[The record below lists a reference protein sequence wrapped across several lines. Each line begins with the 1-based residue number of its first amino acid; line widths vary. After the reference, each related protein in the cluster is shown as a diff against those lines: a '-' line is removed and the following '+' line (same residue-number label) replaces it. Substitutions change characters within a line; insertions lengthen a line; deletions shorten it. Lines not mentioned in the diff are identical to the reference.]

1 MSASTGQRAASPPR
15 HLQLGVV
22 ANCIPV
28 FFGLLRS
35 GFSADVTVG
44 CSLEQM
50 LCSQMNIAP
59 DYLRQRVQTVFLN
72 NSPVDDLASS
82 AVSDGAVISLSA
94 AMPGLNGAIMRKG
107 GPLAEMRRS
116 ISHTADKV
124 CHQPG
129 PGRITLKLFNLVAK
143 ELGPAFLARGVVVGS
158 TALGELLG
166 RQTGRFWQGVKSAEL
181 DRRPCQLDQLALHEW
196 PEQPVSLQVR
206 PG

>member
-1 MSASTGQRAASPPR
+1 MSASTEQQAASPQR
-15 HLQLGVV
+15 HIQLGVV
-22 ANCIPV
+22 ANSIPV
-28 FFGLLRS
+28 FFGLLRG

-82 AVSDGAVISLSA
+82 AVSNGAVISLSA

-116 ISHTADKV
+116 ISHAADKV
-124 CHQPG
+124 CHQPA

-143 ELGPAFLARGVVVGS
+143 ELGPAFLARGIVVGS
-158 TALGELLG
+158 NALGELLA
-166 RQTGRFWQGVKSAEL
+166 RQAPNFWRGVKSAEL

-196 PEQPVSLQVR
+196 PEQPVLLQVR